1 MLQETTNDN
10 IQPDFIH
17 RVVSI
22 PPKYV
27 DRPDDPDGHAECII
41 TTDDEKRLFDCP
53 PFLTER
59 VPHAKPDTITIKESA
74 TGGLGM
80 FATRDIAYA
89 ELLVA
94 ERPLLV
100 APGVHRSDFHLGK
113 CRTLEEHIK
122 NMSLEREQQLESA
135 FERMDD
141 EKKEAYMA
149 LASSIKKDG
158 LLSGIHQTNAF
169 RLDLNELTKYGG
181 MVPESEELRRGLMPQ
196 ELNMYSFVVKTA
208 SRLNHRWLL
217 ILIHFRPYSSYIT
230 AALRTPNWTSPWA
243 RSPSS
248 STHRVISKPG
258 RRYSF
263 PTPTS
268 IYPPLS
274 VTGDSRGTASP
285 ASAPHACAL
294 HPSRT
299 SSAKP
304 QPPK

>member
-1 MLQETTNDN
+1 MTNDN

-17 RVVSI
+17 RVISI

-80 FATRDIAYA
+80 FAMRDITYA

-113 CRTLEEHIK
+113 CSTLEEHMK
-122 NMSLEREQQLESA
+122 NMSLERERQLESA
-135 FERMDD
+135 FGRMDD

-149 LASSIKKDG
+149 LASSIKEGG
-158 LLSGIHQTNAF
+158 LLSAIHQTNAF
-169 RLDLNELTKYGG
+169 RLDLNELTKHGG
-181 MVPESEELRRGLMPQ
+181 MVPESEELRG
-196 ELNMYSFVVKTA
+196 
-208 SRLNHRWLL
+208 
-217 ILIHFRPYSSYIT
+217 
-230 AALRTPNWTSPWA
+230 
-243 RSPSS
+243 
-248 STHRVISKPG
+248 G
-258 RRYSF
+258 
-263 PTPTS
+263 
-268 IYPPLS
+268 
-274 VTGDSRGTASP
+274 
-285 ASAPHACAL
+285 
-294 HPSRT
+294 
-299 SSAKP
+299 
-304 QPPK
+304 